1 MSLPRPASDD
11 TAVLIAWDRKGSVVC
26 TQLFVILSFRCHSAR
41 QPPPP
46 PPGCVEVLS
55 AGEVNP
61 DVRAGSCS
69 AQQGNGLLRL
79 QRVRADEPAETHGQ
93 TGGPRDRQERG
104 EGGDSLFRL
113 SRPFADRAEPPPVST
128 QNPHPLASRFGWGE
142 SRARR
147 VGPGVLFPV
156 SLRMTA
162 RCHPRPTSATT
173 GRAAPWACGAAR

>member
-1 MSLPRPASDD
+1 MLLPRPACND
-11 TAVLIAWDRKGSVVC
+11 TAVLITWDSEESVVC
-26 TQLFVILSFRCHSAR
+26 IGLSFWAVGVIQLLRK
-41 QPPPP
+41 PPDR
-46 PPGCVEVLS
+46 VEVLS

-93 TGGPRDRQERG
+93 TGRQAGRETDRNEGRG
-104 EGGDSLFRL
+104 ATACFGSLD
-113 SRPFADRAEPPPVST
+113 PFADRAEPPPVST
-128 QNPHPLASRFGWGE
+128 QNPHPLTSRFGWGE

-173 GRAAPWACGAAR
+173 DRAAPWACGAAR

>member
-1 MSLPRPASDD
+1 M
-11 TAVLIAWDRKGSVVC
+11 VHIC
-26 TQLFVILSFRCHSAR
+26 LSFWAYGVV
-41 QPPPP
+41 QPPADPP
-46 PPGCVEVLS
+46 SPVVSRFLS
-55 AGEVNP
+55 AGEENP

-93 TGGPRDRQERG
+93 TGRQEGRETDRREGRG
-104 EGGDSLFRL
+104 RQPVSAL
-113 SRPFADRAEPPPVST
+113 STLCGSSRAPSCLHPEPPPIC
-128 QNPHPLASRFGWGE
+128 LRFAWGE

-147 VGPGVLFPV
+147 GGPGVLFPV

-162 RCHPRPTSATT
+162 QCHPRPTSATT

>member
-1 MSLPRPASDD
+1 MLPRPVCDD
-11 TAVLIAWDRKGSVVC
+11 TAVLITWDRQGSVVC
-26 TQLFVILSFRCHSAR
+26 THLFVIPGFRRHSAR
-41 QPPPP
+41 QPS
-46 PPGCVEVLS
+46 EVLS

-93 TGGPRDRQERG
+93 TGRPRDRQERG

-162 RCHPRPTSATT
+162 RCHPRPISATT